1 MQMNSPGTEIDK
13 WFIEGTLAG
22 DDLATSEV
30 WEPVFDVDR
39 QLVHTKIGPYWRLFL
54 RPEGFVK
61 RFYHRVYPL
70 PVENWRITQQLEL
83 YDGFCTI
90 EVALNIRFQATL
102 KYALNNMD
110 ILSGINEHIK
120 TAYEDLLI
128 NLIDKELL
136 SLADGAWVQKGVSD
150 IEKRIA
156 FAVGELLVLQNI
168 QSQTLCSLKPAFK
181 DFPDVQLAQER
192 VYLCLLK
199 KSFEFNDAK
208 REELF
213 RQEQEL
219 EQQNRE
225 HRQKQLD
232 QLNHEAELERLIQA
246 QQALNKKLLLEEKEK
261 QLLEQFEIEKRL
273 HVEQVRHDNSLKEIS
288 QEAELQ
294 EQQKHEAR
302 LRIAEQSTHMEAL
315 AQQAKLKE
323 KELAADIA
331 HYESQQARWRE
342 AKDKSHAQQ
351 IAFEQRQKQ
360 LEFDTDVEHQKHRE
374 QQRLSM
380 QKESYSKSKESDM
393 YLRRE
398 IELLALEKQRQELQL
413 AIEDAKKQVE
423 SPATVQDQNSI
434 PM

>member
-1 MQMNSPGTEIDK
+1 MQMNSSGTEIDK
-13 WFIEGTLAG
+13 WLIEGVLASDNLG
-22 DDLATSEV
+22 VLEV

-39 QLVHTKIGPYWRLFL
+39 HLVHTKIGPYWRLFV

-70 PVENWRITQQLEL
+70 PVENWHITQQLEL

-90 EVALNIRFQATL
+90 DVALNIRFQATL

-136 SLADGAWVQKGVSD
+136 SLADGAWVQKGVTD
-150 IEKRIA
+150 IEKGIS
-156 FAVGELLVLQNI
+156 FAVSEMLVLQNI
-168 QSQTLCSLKPAFK
+168 QSQTLCSIKPAFE

-192 VYLCLLK
+192 VYLCVLK

-213 RQEQEL
+213 RQQQEI

-232 QLNHEAELERLIQA
+232 QLNHDAELARLKQA
-246 QQALNKKLLLEEKEK
+246 QDAANKKLLLEEKAK

-273 HVEQVRHDNSLKEIS
+273 HIEQVKHDNSLKEITL
-288 QEAELQ
+288 EAELQ

-302 LRIAEQSTHMEAL
+302 LRIAEQTTHMEAL
-315 AQQAKLKE
+315 AHQAKLKE
-323 KELAADIA
+323 KELEADIA
-331 HYESQQARWRE
+331 KYENQQARWRE
-342 AKDKSHAQQ
+342 AKDKIHAQQ

-360 LEFDTDVEHQKHRE
+360 LAFDADVENQKHRE
-374 QQRLSM
+374 QQRLDM
-380 QKESYSKSKESDM
+380 QKESYKKTTETDI

-398 IELLALEKQRQELQL
+398 IELLALEKQRLELQL
-413 AIEDAKKQVE
+413 AIENAKKQGD
-423 SPATVQDQNSI
+423 ANVQDQN
-434 PM
+434 